1 MRTKRVPV
9 MIDADLY
16 QRLKEYSTATD
27 APVARIVARGLT
39 DWLDKT
45 GRERL
50 DVLMDLTQEN

>member
-1 MRTKRVPV
+1 MKAKRMPV

-16 QRLKEYSTATD
+16 QRLKEYSIATD
-27 APVARIVARGLT
+27 APVARVVARGLT

-50 DVLMDLTQEN
+50 DVLMDLAQEN